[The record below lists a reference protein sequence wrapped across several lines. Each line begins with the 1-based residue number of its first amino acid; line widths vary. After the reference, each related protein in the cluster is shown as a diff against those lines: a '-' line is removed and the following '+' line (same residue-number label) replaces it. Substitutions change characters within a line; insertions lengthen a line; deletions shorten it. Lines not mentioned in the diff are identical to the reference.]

1 MIYVTMVNGL
11 MALRF
16 ILAGAAGLRRQVY
29 FLLLIALFL
38 FVAFRFE
45 VGCDWRGYLHQ
56 YHVFG
61 RAAITDFLNTREVLW
76 ISLFRLQHWLE
87 LPYPWINVAA
97 AIIFFAGVHVMARR
111 QPDALAFLIFLLP
124 VLIINMPMSGIRQG
138 AAIGVMCM
146 AFMAFNDRALLRF
159 LVLTTIAAALHSSAL
174 VFLLLAPLVSGGYSR
189 NRLALA
195 GLLALPGALLLM
207 GGESAEVAS
216 SRYLGTNIEAAG
228 ASFRVGFVA
237 LSGVYFLMFMKRK
250 WRDSFPQD
258 FKLAMIGSLLMI
270 AMLALLPVSS
280 VIADRMAY
288 YLIPVQAMIFA
299 RIPYLP
305 WRSER
310 ILHVIWPY
318 LAVLALFIVW
328 STRSFM
334 FQICYMP
341 YQTWL
346 FGLPTL

>member
-1 MIYVTMVNGL
+1 MIYVAMVNGV

-16 ILAGAAGLRRQVY
+16 ILAGATGLRRQIY
-29 FLLLIALFL
+29 YLLLAVLFL

-45 VGCDWRGYLHQ
+45 VGCDWSGYLHQ
-56 YHVFG
+56 YHFYN

-76 ISLFRLQHWLE
+76 ISLFRFQHWLE
-87 LPYPWINVAA
+87 LPYPWINVFA
-97 AIIFFAGVHVMARR
+97 AIIFFAGAHVMARR

-159 LVLTTIAAALHSSAL
+159 LALTAIAAALHSSAL
-174 VFLLLAPLVSGGYSR
+174 VFLLLVPLVSGNYSR
-189 NRLALA
+189 QRLLLA
-195 GLLALPGALLLM
+195 GLLALPGGFLM
-207 GGESAEVAS
+207 MSGESGEVAA
-216 SRYLGTNIEAAG
+216 SRYLDTNIEAAG
-228 ASFRVGFVA
+228 AAFRVGILAF
-237 LSGVYFLMFMKRK
+237 SGAYFLIFLKRK

-288 YLIPVQAMIFA
+288 YLIPIQAMVFA
-299 RIPYLP
+299 RIPYLA

-310 ILHVIWPY
+310 ALHVIWPY
-318 LAVLALFIVW
+318 LALLALFVVW
-328 STRSFM
+328 STRSVL
-334 FQICYMP
+334 FQHCYMP

-346 FGLPTL
+346 FGIPGL

>member
-1 MIYVTMVNGL
+1 MIYVAMVNGL

-16 ILAGAAGLRRQVY
+16 ILARATGLRRQAY
-29 FLLLIALFL
+29 FLLLAGLFL

-56 YHVFG
+56 YQVYG

-76 ISLFRLQHWLE
+76 IGLFRVQHWLE

-97 AIIFFAGVHVMARR
+97 ALIFFAGAHVMARR

-138 AAIGVMCM
+138 AAIGMMCM

-159 LVLTTIAAALHSSAL
+159 LALTAIASALHSSAL

-195 GLLALPGALLLM
+195 GLLALPGAALLM

-216 SRYLGTNIEAAG
+216 SRYLGTDIEAAG
-228 ASFRVGFVA
+228 AAFRVGFVA
-237 LSGVYFLMFMKRK
+237 FSGVYFLTFLKHK
-250 WRDSFPQD
+250 WRNGFPQD

-270 AMLALLPVSS
+270 GLLALLPVSS

-310 ILHVIWPY
+310 ILHVVWPY
-318 LAVLALFIVW
+318 LAVLALFLVW
-328 STRSFM
+328 SSRSFL
-334 FQICYMP
+334 FQVCYMP
-341 YQTWL
+341 YQSWL
-346 FGLPTL
+346 FGMPGL